1 MNLQHLTILSGS
13 LLGLILGTSIAMA
26 QDPETAPQDP
36 HAQHHTGSTPAAPV
50 AEKPTEPSQATP
62 SAPAD
67 ASTEKAGE
75 SSSKGLVVHRAPD
88 FCMKKDPPP
97 HCAE

>member
-1 MNLQHLTILSGS
+1 MNLRKETFLTGS

-26 QDPETAPQDP
+26 QDPETASQDP

-50 AEKPTEPSQATP
+50 AEKPAEPSQANP

-67 ASTEKAGE
+67 ASAEKAGE